1 MGMPIN
7 HAHPDTWPP
16 VQPEMIVLVFLG
28 FTVQH
33 AFVRRRFVPI
43 LMEAHAL
50 LRGTWDMCSTE
61 L

>member
-1 MGMPIN
+1 MPID

-16 VQPEMIVLVFLG
+16 VQQEMTVSVFLG

-33 AFVRRRFVPI
+33 AFVRQWFVPI
-43 LMEAHAL
+43 LKDAHAL
-50 LRGTWDMCSTE
+50 LRDTWDMCSTE